1 MLNKTFPIG
10 TSTFATGS
18 WHTVPRLPKSSA
30 PRVSFELLRLHVMDL
45 SNSLHCGQTSGRG
58 ASRGCWPQAKGR
70 HSPSYRGLAP
80 WPLGHSPPAL
90 PLPAGKG
97 DGLPCCP
104 TEGFAGHYVASKL
117 SKCSNSGRLPRGI
130 SQPRRDLQTLAGSG
144 IILVLMTQA

>member
-1 MLNKTFPIG
+1 MGKLQAEVPAG
-10 TSTFATGS
+10 AAGRRPRDATA
-18 WHTVPRLPKSSA
+18 LPTGA
-30 PRVSFELLRLHVMDL
+30 LH
-45 SNSLHCGQTSGRG
+45 
-58 ASRGCWPQAKGR
+58 
-70 HSPSYRGLAP
+70 RGLWDTA
-80 WPLGHSPPAL
+80 LPAL